1 MSSMKHLLP
10 LLFLASTATAQL
22 QGEWHG
28 TFPEGEQYRFAFTD
42 DAFTMTI
49 LVEVSEDVLEVT
61 LETLVKGSYT
71 ATENSLSIVP
81 DGPPEIL
88 VDGVDVE
95 TFIRQQFEDAGL
107 EAPSDSV
114 VTEIASEFLGDPL
127 PDYGPVTFGYVLE
140 GDLLT
145 LSTDTGEILLSRVP
159 EATTVESMSWGRI
172 KKRR

>member
-1 MSSMKHLLP
+1 MKHLLP
-10 LLFLASTATAQL
+10 LFLLASAATAQL
-22 QGEWHG
+22 QGEWQG

-49 LVEVSEDVLEVT
+49 LVEVSADVLEVT
-61 LETLVKGSYT
+61 LETIVKGRYT
-71 ATENSLSIVP
+71 ATEDSLSLVP

-88 VDGVDVE
+88 VDGVDAE

-107 EAPSDSV
+107 EAPTDSV

-127 PDYGPVTFGYVLE
+127 PDYSPVTFGYVLE
-140 GDLLT
+140 GDLLS
-145 LSTDTGEILLSRVP
+145 LSTDTGEIILSRVP
-159 EATTVESMSWGRI
+159 EATTVQSMSWGRI

>member
-1 MSSMKHLLP
+1 MKYLFP

-22 QGEWHG
+22 QGEWQG
-28 TFPEGEQYRFAFTD
+28 TFPEGEQYRFAFAD

-49 LVEVSEDVLEVT
+49 LVEVSADVLEVT
-61 LETLVKGSYT
+61 LETIVRGSYT
-71 ATENSLSIVP
+71 ATGDSLSIVP

-95 TFIRQQFEDAGL
+95 TFIRRQFEDAGL

-114 VTEIASEFLGDPL
+114 VTEIAGEFLGDPL
-127 PDYGPVTFGYVLE
+127 PDYGPVTFGYLLE

-172 KKRR
+172 KRRR

>member
-1 MSSMKHLLP
+1 MKHLLP

-22 QGEWHG
+22 QGEWQG
-28 TFPEGEQYRFAFTD
+28 TFPEGAQYRFAFTD

-49 LVEVSEDVLEVT
+49 LAEVPTEVLKVT
-61 LETLVKGSYT
+61 LETIVRGSYT
-71 ATENSLSIVP
+71 ATEDSLSLVP

-95 TFIRQQFEDAGL
+95 TFIRQQFEEAGL

-114 VTEIASEFLGDPL
+114 VTEIAGEFLGDPL

-140 GDLLT
+140 GDLLR
-145 LSTDTGEILLSRVP
+145 LSTDTGELVLRRVP
-159 EATTVESMSWGRI
+159 AMTAVETTSWGRI
-172 KKRR
+172 KRRR

>member
-1 MSSMKHLLP
+1 MKYLFP

-22 QGEWHG
+22 PGEWQG

-49 LVEVSEDVLEVT
+49 LVEVSADVLEVT
-61 LETLVKGSYT
+61 LETIVRGSYT
-71 ATENSLSIVP
+71 ATGDSLSIVP

-88 VDGVDVE
+88 VDGVDAE
-95 TFIRQQFEDAGL
+95 TFVRRQFEDAGL

-127 PDYGPVTFGYVLE
+127 PDYGPVTFGYLLE

-172 KKRR
+172 KRRR

>member
-22 QGEWHG
+22 QGEWQG

-172 KKRR
+172 KRRR

>member
-1 MSSMKHLLP
+1 MKSLFP

-22 QGEWHG
+22 QGEWQG

-49 LVEVSEDVLEVT
+49 IAEVSEEVLEVT
-61 LETLVKGSYT
+61 LETIVKGRYT
-71 ATENSLSIVP
+71 ATEDSLSIVP

-88 VDGVDVE
+88 VDGVDAE
-95 TFIRQQFEDAGL
+95 TFIRRQFEAAGL

-127 PDYGPVTFGYVLE
+127 PDYGPVTFRYVLG

-145 LSTDTGEILLSRVP
+145 LSTDTGEIILSRVP
-159 EATTVESMSWGRI
+159 EVTTVESMSWGRL
-172 KKRR
+172 KRRR

>member
-1 MSSMKHLLP
+1 MKYLFP

-22 QGEWHG
+22 PGEWQG

-49 LVEVSEDVLEVT
+49 LVEISADVLEVT
-61 LETLVKGSYT
+61 LETIVRGSYT
-71 ATENSLSIVP
+71 ATEDSLSIVP

-88 VDGVDVE
+88 VDGVDAE
-95 TFIRQQFEDAGL
+95 TFVRRQFEDAGL

-127 PDYGPVTFGYVLE
+127 PDYGPVTFGYLLE

-172 KKRR
+172 KRRR